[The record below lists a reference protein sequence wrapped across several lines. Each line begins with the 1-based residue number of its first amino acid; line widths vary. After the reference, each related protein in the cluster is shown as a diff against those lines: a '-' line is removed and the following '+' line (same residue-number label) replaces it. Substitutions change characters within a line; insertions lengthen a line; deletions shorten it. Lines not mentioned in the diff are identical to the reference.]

1 MKAFLTFENGGS
13 RVGTLHLELHDK
25 IVPKTVRNFATFLSS
40 DHKGYVGSR
49 VHRLIP
55 GFMLQAGDFTDGD
68 GTGGYSVYGKTFA
81 DENFI
86 GQHDRPGVLS
96 MANAGPNTN
105 GSQFFVTFKPTPHLD
120 GKHVVFGNVDLEKSA
135 DCLAALEQ
143 IRTGASDKPSQA
155 LTIVDCGVLST
166 DEEAKPAA
174 TSTVEESAKDEDEID
189 LEDADEDGDPK
200 EDNPALDEEEEEE
213 VDDSQPVSKAEAL
226 KRRLRKLKQKMN
238 QARQLN
244 KQAVKQEGER
254 SNDQGAAK
262 ERKRLAFAT
271 KEAKK
276 ASWEKQNAKAFA
288 NASKSGV
295 DAKHLT
301 EQAVDSVHKA
311 RITADKDELYKYNV
325 NDYHNPEGQ
334 HRHYLRDLKSLSRNP
349 QGNASTATYDPLQNE
364 ANPEQ
369 ERQGARKLAEEMH
382 RRIEK
387 VQRRQ
392 LKRKDED
399 DGDVSYINQR
409 NKKFNEKIK
418 RTYDNATSEIRENLE
433 RGTAL

>member
-1 MKAFLTFENGGS
+1 MKAFLTFEHGGS

-68 GTGGYSVYGKTFA
+68 GTGGYSIYGKTFA

-86 GQHDRPGVLS
+86 GRHDRPGVLS

-120 GKHVVFGNVDLEKSA
+120 GKHTVFGNVDLEQSA
-135 DCLAALEQ
+135 DCLAALEK
-143 IRTGASDKPSQA
+143 IRTGASDKPSTA
-155 LTIVDCGVLST
+155 LTIVECGVLST
-166 DEEAKPAA
+166 DEEEKPAA
-174 TSTVEESAKDEDEID
+174 ALTVEAAKDEDEID

-200 EDNPALDEEEEEE
+200 EDNPALDEEEEEEE

-276 ASWEKQNAKAFA
+276 AAWEKQNAKAFA
-288 NASKSGV
+288 KASQSGV
-295 DAKHLT
+295 DAKYLT
-301 EQAVDSVHKA
+301 QQAVDSVHKA
-311 RITADKDELYKYNV
+311 RISADNDELYKYNV

-334 HRHYLRDLKSLSRNP
+334 HRHYQRDLRSLPRNP
-349 QGNASTATYDPLQNE
+349 NASNATYDPLQNE
-364 ANPEQ
+364 ADPEQ
-369 ERQGARKLAEEMH
+369 ERQGAHRVAEEMH

-392 LKRKDED
+392 LKRNPED

-418 RTYDNATSEIRENLE
+418 RTYGKATSEIRENLE